1 MDEDDIVAAY
11 RAAAVP
17 ELDIR
22 GDVQKAC
29 LKEGFGL
36 LVKRW
41 KMRWKKPIERQPC
54 WVQWT

>member
-22 GDVQKAC
+22 RDVEKAC
-29 LKEGFGL
+29 LEEVFGL

-41 KMRWKKPIERQPC
+41 NMRWKKPI
-54 WVQWT
+54 